1 MKDASA
7 PVPLVIHAS
16 HEAGAKIGGIG
27 AMLEGLLQSNT
38 YNIGVKRT
46 MLVGPMFGWDSM
58 LMERLNSP
66 ENQLTIRYSSLHGVF
81 DNVEPHIRDAL
92 QKVEESYR
100 VALLYG
106 TRRFG
111 EREHEVLLVDVSN
124 PDPDYIAQ
132 FKYHV
137 WEHYGIDCARYS
149 HDPEFNLY
157 MAIAQPLYAA
167 LKALKVDEGLAPDE
181 RIIIAH
187 EWLGMPVV
195 FAAQMNEPGHWRT
208 VFYAHEMATA
218 RLLVESHSGHDTRF
232 YNAMFK
238 AEEQH
243 MDLETVFGDQSYFFK
258 HAIIRQAIRCDN
270 IFAVGGLVVHELR
283 FLGGDF
289 TDTNIDVVY
298 NGLVSRDIT
307 IDERVES
314 KRRLQQYAK
323 NLLGFRPDFV
333 FTHVTRMVLSKGLW
347 RDLKVMEH
355 LDELLWQEGKTAVLF
370 VLSTSVPAGRSPELV
385 RQWEA
390 EYGWPVG
397 HRADTGDL
405 VGDEIAFFFNGVEPF
420 NRSAKACRVVLVN
433 QFGWDQER
441 CGLRMPPEMG
451 FPDIR
456 QGTDLEFG
464 QSIYEPFGISQIEPL
479 NFGALSCVS
488 NVCGCISFVESVAED
503 IGGPTNLVIADY
515 VTVPEEFPI
524 KTPFDALDID
534 WGVRDWVETE
544 NSATAAREIL
554 NKLPRSR
561 KAMQKMLEDGAAL
574 AHRMSWDVVA
584 ERFFLPGLEKAR
596 KNHG

>member
-7 PVPLVIHAS
+7 PIPLVIHAS

-66 ENQLTIRYSSLHGVF
+66 ENQLTIHYSSLHGVF
-81 DNVEPHIRDAL
+81 DNVAPHIREAL

-106 TRRFG
+106 KRTFG

-167 LKALKVDEGLAPDE
+167 LKALKVDEGLSPDE
-181 RIIIAH
+181 RFIIAH

-270 IFAVGGLVVHELR
+270 IFAVGSLVVHELR

-390 EYGWPVG
+390 EYGWPVS

-420 NRSAKACRVVLVN
+420 NRTAKACRVVLIN
-433 QFGWDQER
+433 QYGWDQEH
-441 CGLRMPPEMG
+441 CGLRMPEEMS

-561 KAMQKMLEDGAAL
+561 KAMQKMLEDGTAL

-596 KNHG
+596 EPNG

>member
-1 MKDASA
+1 MKEASA
-7 PVPLVIHAS
+7 PIPLVIHAS

-81 DNVEPHIRDAL
+81 DNVAPHIREAL

-106 TRRFG
+106 TRTFG

-167 LKALKVDEGLAPDE
+167 LKALKVDEDLSPDE
-181 RIIIAH
+181 RFIIAH
-187 EWLGMPVV
+187 EWLGMPLV

-270 IFAVGGLVVHELR
+270 IFAVGSLVVHELR

-307 IDERVES
+307 IDQRVES
-314 KRRLQQYAK
+314 KRRLQEYAK

-420 NRSAKACRVVLVN
+420 NRTAKACRVVLIN
-433 QFGWDQER
+433 QYGWDQEH
-441 CGLRMPPEMG
+441 CGLRMPEEMG

-544 NSATAAREIL
+544 NSANTAREIL

-561 KAMQKMLEDGAAL
+561 KAMQKMLEDGTAL

-596 KNHG
+596 EPNG